1 MAASNSKTVTLVSS
15 DEECFDIAESVAA
28 QSITLRNTIEDCDGQ
43 IPLFNVTARVLIKVI
58 DYLENHGGGGGDDE
72 KKKKDDELVSGVPV
86 KLLLEYLMAANYL
99 NIDGLIDLV
108 SKKIA
113 DSIAACN
120 SVAEMRSLIGTESD
134 FSPAEEA
141 NVVMEN
147 QWAFF
152 NGN

>member
-1 MAASNSKTVTLVSS
+1 MSASNSKTVTLVSS
-15 DEECFDIAESVAA
+15 DEESFVIAESVAA
-28 QSITLRNTIEDCDGQ
+28 QSITLRHIMEDSDGQ
-43 IPLFNVTARVLIKVI
+43 IPLFNVTSRVLTKVI
-58 DYLENHGGGGGDDE
+58 DYLKNHDGGGADDE

-86 KLLLEYLMAANYL
+86 KLLLECLMAANYL
-99 NIDGLIDLV
+99 NIDALIDLV

-120 SVAEMRSLIGTESD
+120 SLAEMRSLIGTESD

-141 NVVMEN
+141 NVMNEN

-152 NGN
+152 QR